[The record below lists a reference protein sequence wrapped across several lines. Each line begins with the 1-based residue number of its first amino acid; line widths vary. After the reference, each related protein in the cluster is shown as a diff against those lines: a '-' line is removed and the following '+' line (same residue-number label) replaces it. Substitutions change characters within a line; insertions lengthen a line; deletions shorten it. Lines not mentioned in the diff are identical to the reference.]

1 MKAIGRGGDTMHV
14 MIPEFV
20 ALAFLAVQV
29 VAYVQILVKA
39 CDCCGD
45 IKCCNCFGA
54 LFGGIWVRD
63 PSHSYRLYTRL
74 ASPSH
79 TPAWCHPRLASPPH
93 TRLPLASPSHPDP
106 MSPPHPRLPSPH
118 CHLLRQMLLLSLMN
132 ILLILVTV
140 LATALLFLAIFLGAA
155 AEVDESMVDG
165 ILSNLPTII
174 DSLPS
179 QFGDSLNDFLDRAN
193 MPAAADL
200 DGDEMVTDATVVLG
214 GFVALTIGH
223 FLVLL
228 GFSAGYFGF
237 GARDE
242 ARLAVVGVAS
252 ETTPLKK

>member
-1 MKAIGRGGDTMHV
+1 
-14 MIPEFV
+14 
-20 ALAFLAVQV
+20 
-29 VAYVQILVKA
+29 
-39 CDCCGD
+39 
-45 IKCCNCFGA
+45 
-54 LFGGIWVRD
+54 
-63 PSHSYRLYTRL
+63 
-74 ASPSH
+74 
-79 TPAWCHPRLASPPH
+79 
-93 TRLPLASPSHPDP
+93 
-106 MSPPHPRLPSPH
+106 
-118 CHLLRQMLLLSLMN
+118 MLLLSLMN

>member
-1 MKAIGRGGDTMHV
+1 MEPGFKATSPCRKFKDIICGTPTIVGIGIFLSACGTGAIIEYFPALMKAIGRGGDTMHV

-29 VAYVQILVKA
+29 VAFVQILVKA

-54 LFGGIWVRD
+54 LFGGIW
-63 PSHSYRLYTRL
+63 
-74 ASPSH
+74 
-79 TPAWCHPRLASPPH
+79 
-93 TRLPLASPSHPDP
+93 
-106 MSPPHPRLPSPH
+106 MI
-118 CHLLRQMLLLSLMN
+118 LLSVMN

-140 LATALLFLAIFLGAA
+140 LATALLFLAIFIGAA
-155 AEVDESMVDG
+155 NEVDESMVDA
-165 ILSNLPTII
+165 ILTAFPTII

-179 QFGDSLNDFLDRAN
+179 EFGSSLNDFLDRTN
-193 MPAAADL
+193 MPKAADL
-200 DGDEMVTDATVVLG
+200 DGDDMVTDATVTLG
-214 GFVALTIGH
+214 GFVALTLGH

-242 ARLAVVGVAS
+242 ARLAAVGVAS